1 VKFIADTH
9 AFLWFITDSE
19 QLSPKAK
26 ALLES
31 SESERVLTV
40 ASIWEIAIKTSLGKL
55 SFKKSLEEFLP
66 EQIRL
71 NYFQVLEISAEHALR
86 VAGLPMLHRDPFDRM
101 LVAQAL
107 VEQLPILSNE
117 WGAEPLCHPS
127 AMVTYEVRFP
137 H

>member
-1 VKFIADTH
+1 MKFIADTH

-31 SESERVLTV
+31 SENERILSA

-55 SFKKSLEEFLP
+55 SFKHPLEQFLP

-71 NYFQVLEISAEHALR
+71 NYFQVLDISGEHALR

-101 LVAQAL
+101 IVAQAL
-107 VEQLPILSNE
+107 LEQLPLLSND
-117 WGAEPLCHPS
+117 GALDS
-127 AMVTYEVRFP
+127 YGIRRLW
-137 H
+137 

>member
-19 QLSPKAK
+19 RLSPKAK
-26 ALLES
+26 TFLEA
-31 SESERVLTV
+31 SESDRVLSA

-55 SFKKSLEEFLP
+55 SFKKPLEELLP

-71 NYFQVLEISAEHALR
+71 NYFQVLDISSEHALR

-101 LVAQAL
+101 IVAQAL
-107 VEQLPILSNE
+107 VERLPILSND
-117 WGAEPLCHPS
+117 GALDG
-127 AMVTYEVRFP
+127 YGVRRLW
-137 H
+137 